1 LSKLPIW
8 LKDML
13 ALTLKRELASFM
25 IALVLLAFAFIIW
38 LEAPGLVKKKMW
50 RELAA
55 FSVFLIIGMALTIP
69 QVYGIRPFE
78 PNAPIETLFKP
89 LAELLKKP

>member
-1 LSKLPIW
+1 
-8 LKDML
+8 
-13 ALTLKRELASFM
+13 M
-25 IALVLLAFAFIIW
+25 IVLVLLAFALIIW
-38 LEAPGLVKKKMW
+38 LEVPGLIKKKMW

-55 FSVFLIIGMALTIP
+55 FSVFLVIGMALTIP

-78 PNAPIETLFKP
+78 PNAPIEALFKP

>member
-1 LSKLPIW
+1 
-8 LKDML
+8 
-13 ALTLKRELASFM
+13 M
-25 IALVLLAFAFIIW
+25 IVLVMFAFALIIW

-55 FSVFLIIGMALTIP
+55 FLVFLAIGAALTIP

-78 PNAPIETLFKP
+78 PNAPVEALFKP
-89 LAELLKKP
+89 LAEWLKDP